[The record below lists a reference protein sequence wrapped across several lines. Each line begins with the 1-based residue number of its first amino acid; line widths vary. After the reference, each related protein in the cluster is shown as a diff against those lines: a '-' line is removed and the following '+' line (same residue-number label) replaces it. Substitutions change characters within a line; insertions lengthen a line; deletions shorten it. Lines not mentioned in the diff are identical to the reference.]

1 MVRDQANIEA
11 DIEARAE
18 VDHEKSVAAEGF
30 PIVRHPLHACRLPVL
45 VSIPHFGT
53 QRIAGV
59 RDVDFADAAYR
70 QFPRGYTDAFA
81 REIYGDLNQVGA
93 TVLATPFSRLF
104 VDVNRKRSDYKVVGG
119 HVRSRRGV
127 VRTHI
132 VDDRPL
138 FSEPLSTHAVEERLA
153 QYYDPYHNALE
164 RLVAQMLD
172 KHRAGLVLDAHTGSE
187 KGMREHQIIIGTRGG
202 VTASE
207 LLRDT
212 VGDVFVRHGFEVHH
226 DVPGYSGAHIVRR
239 WGRDKESSLDAI
251 QIEINSGMLMTVP
264 RREYFARIDRGEPLA
279 VNLEVLDR
287 LRQCLSEVVRC
298 AGAVIGAVVAAK
310 G

>member
-1 MVRDQANIEA
+1 MVRPQANIEGSPQGA
-11 DIEARAE
+11 LDTG
-18 VDHEKSVAAEGF
+18 VAAGGF
-30 PIVRHPLHACRLPVL
+30 PIVRHPPQECRLPVL

-59 RDVDFADAAYR
+59 HDEHFADAKYR

-81 REIYGDLNQVGA
+81 REIYGDLNRVGA

-104 VDVNRKRSDYKVVGG
+104 VDVNRKRSDYEVTGDS
-119 HVRSRRGV
+119 VRSRRGV

-138 FSEPLSTHAVEERLA
+138 FSEPLSIQAVEKRLA
-153 QYYDPYHNALE
+153 QYYDPYHRALE
-164 RLVAQMLD
+164 RLVSQTLVR
-172 KHRAGLVLDAHTGSE
+172 HGAGVLLDAHTGSE

-202 VTASE
+202 VTARP
-207 LLRDT
+207 LLRET
-212 VGDVFVRHGFEVHH
+212 VGEVFERHGFEVHH

-239 WGRDKESSLDAI
+239 WGRSKVASLDAV

-264 RREYFARIDRGEPLA
+264 RREYFARIDRGEPSA
-279 VNLEVLDR
+279 VNLAVLTR
-287 LRQCLSEVVRC
+287 LRECLYDVVKC
-298 AGAVIGAVVAAK
+298 AGAAVGSAD
-310 G
+310 